1 MDIVNRLSESR
12 FREVDDLLAFISIYD
27 DETRIEAYLRLLHA
41 NRALI
46 EQKVCVEAGCGLGL
60 FAAEMAKLGAKKVY
74 AVEQNQ
80 LLANIAEQRLQAF
93 ANVEVVRCPIEGFRP
108 AEPIDLLVHEF
119 FGQMLHDESLHAL
132 DHLAFAPGTIMPDS
146 GALFCG
152 VMDATSYLDTYLNR
166 ELLSN
171 LDGVLIAGLFEETG
185 DEFHFPA
192 VEWSVQQRFRASHRV
207 DISDRSGDL
216 LAFGLEIRHRGQMIC
231 RAGEC
236 DNWALVWTPRT
247 ADRFELTF
255 VPENVGEEV
264 SFRWLR

>member
-1 MDIVNRLSESR
+1 
-12 FREVDDLLAFISIYD
+12 
-27 DETRIEAYLRLLHA
+27 
-41 NRALI
+41 
-46 EQKVCVEAGCGLGL
+46 
-60 FAAEMAKLGAKKVY
+60 
-74 AVEQNQ
+74 
-80 LLANIAEQRLQAF
+80 
-93 ANVEVVRCPIEGFRP
+93 
-108 AEPIDLLVHEF
+108 
-119 FGQMLHDESLHAL
+119 MLHDESLHAL

-247 ADRFELTF
+247 ADRFELTLCLRTS
-255 VPENVGEEV
+255 VKKSLSLAEITPLNCV
-264 SFRWLR
+264 SINLKIYRSRETQCLLQHCSGSTEKSA